1 MRPVKFRAY
10 NTKPNRTSFKKGYK
24 KLGGFVKG
32 SKHTEISKDKVRQ
45 SLLNKTGKLARNWQ
59 GGKTPLQIII
69 RYSRKMEEWR
79 KKIFERDNYTCRKFG
94 GE

>member
-10 NTKPNRTSFKKGYK
+10 NTKPNRTSFKKGHK

-45 SLLNKTGKLARNWQ
+45 SLVMSGKIPNYWRRVNDQ
-59 GGKTPLQIII
+59 
-69 RYSRKMEEWR
+69 SEELL
-79 KKIFERDNYTCRKFG
+79 CKFV
-94 GE
+94 